1 MNAIEA
7 VIDIQSHISLQ
18 STSVNEMD
26 ALPDMPWAEFTSK
39 GLDLVV
45 ADVVDQFVT
54 DVKPLKQSTSDNKCS
69 LENKLPEIQ
78 VDKGS
83 SSTSIPP
90 PFVDNFTTNDSEDI
104 VTPLTEVIQKLSSNN
119 MKTRVTKDVSNVL
132 LQTAG
137 KGVGQSCSLAVES
150 TASDVVAEVVKGTQT
165 LLNFQ
170 SSDTIYPTTLDA
182 KGSNERKPL
191 NAPETTQKSTEDC
204 NVIQATC
211 LKMLEGLQGKVLD
224 FFTKYQQSGTE
235 LKGNTNTYAKKVISA
250 ILICIK
256 RGLPK
261 SKGLHRSE
269 DVEMITDILNA
280 MLKNIGEIDAQD
292 V

>member
-1 MNAIEA
+1 M
-7 VIDIQSHISLQ
+7 
-18 STSVNEMD
+18 TSF
-26 ALPDMPWAEFTSK
+26 LLLSK
-39 GLDLVV
+39 DLVV

-78 VDKGS
+78 VDEGS
-83 SSTSIPP
+83 SFTSIPP

-104 VTPLTEVIQKLSSNN
+104 VTPLTKVIQKLSSNN
-119 MKTRVTKDVSNVL
+119 MKTRITKDVSNAL
-132 LQTAG
+132 LQTGG
-137 KGVGQSCSLAVES
+137 KGVGQSCSLTVVES
-150 TASDVVAEVVKGTQT
+150 TASDVVAEVVKGIQT

-182 KGSNERKPL
+182 KGNNERKPL

-211 LKMLEGLQGKVLD
+211 LKMLEGLQGKALD
-224 FFTKYQQSGTE
+224 FFTKYQQAGTE
-235 LKGNTNTYAKKVISA
+235 LKGNINTYAIKVIRA

-280 MLKNIGEIDAQD
+280 MLKNIGEVDAQD